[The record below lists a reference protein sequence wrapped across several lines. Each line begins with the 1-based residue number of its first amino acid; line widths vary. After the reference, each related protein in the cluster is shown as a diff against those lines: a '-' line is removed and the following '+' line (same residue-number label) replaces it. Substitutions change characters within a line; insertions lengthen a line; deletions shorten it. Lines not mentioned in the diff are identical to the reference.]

1 MRRARVHLETEMSE
15 FTRVNLR
22 EVEDM
27 APRFDLS
34 PGLESRFA
42 REALAL
48 EGAGVS
54 YFRLAPDFRTPFGHR
69 HEDQEEVYVVLS
81 GSARLSVEDEIVE
94 LGPLDAVR
102 VAPTAARCLEGGP
115 EGAEVLAFGAPS
127 HDNRDAEMLPGWW
140 GSDADD

>member
-1 MRRARVHLETEMSE
+1 MSE
-15 FTRVNLR
+15 FTKVNLR

-27 APRFDLS
+27 APRFGLS

-42 REALAL
+42 REPLAL

-54 YFRLAPDFRTPFGHR
+54 YFRIAPNHRQPFGHR
-69 HEDQEEVYVVLS
+69 HEHQEEVYVVLT
-81 GSARLSVEDEIVE
+81 GLARLSVEDEIVE
-94 LGPLDAVR
+94 LRPLDAVR

-127 HDNRDAEMLPGWW
+127 DHNRDAEMLPGWW
-140 GSDADD
+140 GSDP